1 MIRKFLLFLSVLGMV
16 ACTNDAFETGD
27 SDFSYLR
34 SDFVEAKTDASAKF
48 VSAVTD
54 DDEIVNLSVPLSAS
68 WATTPD
74 SVYRAQLYYNKKGEV
89 NEPVAI
95 SWVPVL
101 KPSTPSDDDSAGD
114 DPVIFKSA
122 WLSKNGKYLNLGLML
137 KTGPTSDETQRHSVG
152 VVCDSIVTDGDATKT
167 YYLRFRH
174 QQNQVPEYYS
184 THFYASI
191 PTSAFHKGTRLQLL
205 LHTYEGVE
213 VKSFELY

>member
-1 MIRKFLLFLSVLGMV
+1 MIRKFLLFLSVLGMA

-101 KPSTPSDDDSAGD
+101 SL
-114 DPVIFKSA
+114 I
-122 WLSKNGKYLNLGLML
+122 
-137 KTGPTSDETQRHSVG
+137 H
-152 VVCDSIVTDGDATKT
+152 I
-167 YYLRFRH
+167 
-174 QQNQVPEYYS
+174 
-184 THFYASI
+184 
-191 PTSAFHKGTRLQLL
+191 
-205 LHTYEGVE
+205 
-213 VKSFELY
+213 